1 MTLEVRIWIFY
12 DFNFGIVY
20 DSLEFISPTP
30 VRDKVEREEEVNHVV
45 FFLMLSELQR
55 FIRQVRR

>member
-1 MTLEVRIWIFY
+1 MTLEERIWIFY

-45 FFLMLSELQR
+45 FFLMLSEL
-55 FIRQVRR
+55 